1 MEKAKTRIVPI
12 KMQGTGYEN
21 REESASESSPL
32 DNPKMN
38 VFVTANKPP
47 A

>member
-32 DNPKMN
+32 DSPKMT

>member
-21 REESASESSPL
+21 REESASESSPWIAL
-32 DNPKMN
+32 R
-38 VFVTANKPP
+38 
-47 A
+47 